1 MTQEHTIRVPTRL
14 KRRALGTLAVA
25 LTATAFAVP
34 AAASGYSTTGD
45 ELAGPTSASTP
56 PAAPESAI
64 VVRRDGSQAVPFV
77 ADVSGTSSAA
87 AASSD
92 FDWGDAAIGAG
103 TALGIVALLGAT
115 GLAIRNRRRVAP
127 STG

>member
-1 MTQEHTIRVPTRL
+1 MAQEDTIGVPTRL
-14 KRRALGTLAVA
+14 KRRAIGALALA
-25 LTATAFAVP
+25 LAATALAIPGV
-34 AAASGYSTTGD
+34 AAGYTTTGD
-45 ELAGPTSASTP
+45 DQAGPASASTP
-56 PAAPESAI
+56 PTTLDSAV

-87 AASSD
+87 AASGE

-127 STG
+127 SAG